1 MTVAKDILAV
11 IGALTVLATAGLVI
25 LSLLAHRA
33 ERRRLR
39 RNRHHR
45 AARPAEQ
52 VAKDPALWSDFFL
65 DHDLHKV
72 LKTPKEWQ
80 Q

>member
-1 MTVAKDILAV
+1 MKDVLAA
-11 IGALTVLATAGLVI
+11 IGALTVLAAAGVI
-25 LSLLAHRA
+25 ILALLAQRA
-33 ERRRLR
+33 ERRRSR
-39 RNRHHR
+39 SNRDHR
-45 AARPAEQ
+45 AARPADQ

-80 Q
+80 S

>member
-1 MTVAKDILAV
+1 MKDILAA
-11 IGALTVLATAGLVI
+11 IGALTVLAAAGVLV
-25 LSLLAHRA
+25 LALLAHRV
-33 ERRRLR
+33 ERRRSR
-39 RNRHHR
+39 GNRDQR

-72 LKTPKEWQ
+72 LKTPKEWKP
-80 Q
+80 

>member
-1 MTVAKDILAV
+1 MKDVLAA
-11 IGALTVLATAGLVI
+11 IGALTVLAAAGVVA

-33 ERRRLR
+33 EQRRLR
-39 RNRHHR
+39 GNRDQR

-52 VAKDPALWSDFFL
+52 VAANPALWSDFFV

-72 LKTPKEWQ
+72 LKTPKEWKP
-80 Q
+80 

>member
-1 MTVAKDILAV
+1 MKDVLAA
-11 IGALTVLATAGLVI
+11 IGALCVLTTAAVVV

-39 RNRHHR
+39 GNRDQR
-45 AARPAEQ
+45 GTRPPEQ
-52 VAKDPALWSDFFL
+52 VASSPTLWSDFFL

-72 LKTPKEWQ
+72 LRTPKEWKP
-80 Q
+80 